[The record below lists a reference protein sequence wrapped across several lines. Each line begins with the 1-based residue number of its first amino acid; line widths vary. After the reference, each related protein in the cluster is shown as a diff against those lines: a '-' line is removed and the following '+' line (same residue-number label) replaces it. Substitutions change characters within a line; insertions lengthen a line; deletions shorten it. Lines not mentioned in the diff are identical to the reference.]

1 MANSGAPADAAAPR
15 DTAPEGF
22 PPMFRSTRA
31 PVRLAALLAFLAA
44 ASPLQAQPAQSA
56 GPETSAPALE
66 KDKLGRSNPKGY
78 LSEEATPDLV
88 SILPP
93 PPAGHSAAEA
103 ADRAIYNATRAFH
116 GSPRWTLA
124 TNDVADGG
132 AALLEDY
139 ACVLGQRIDHAR
151 VPDLMRLLDRS
162 RIDIARATRAAK
174 RRYRRL
180 RPFVGNEAPICVART
195 PELADSFSYP
205 SGHAGQG
212 WAYGLIMANL
222 MPEKATQFLMRSR
235 LYGES
240 RVVCGVH
247 WLSDVEAAR
256 TGASALVA
264 VLLADAGFRADLEK
278 ARADLRRVLGGE
290 GAKPDPALCAREEA
304 AARQPLL

>member
-1 MANSGAPADAAAPR
+1 MLRP
-15 DTAPEGF
+15 
-22 PPMFRSTRA
+22 TRA
-31 PVRLAALLAFLAA
+31 PVRLAALLTLILAA
-44 ASPLQAQPAQSA
+44 GPLPILPLRAEPVGPSGPATP
-56 GPETSAPALE
+56 GPASAPSLE
-66 KDKLGRSNPKGY
+66 KDKLATAAPKGY
-78 LSEEATPDLV
+78 LSEEVTPNLV
-88 SILPP
+88 AILPP

-103 ADRAIYNATRAFH
+103 ADRAVYNATRAFE
-116 GSPRWTLA
+116 GSPRWALA

-139 ACVLGQRIDHAR
+139 ACVLGQRIDQTR
-151 VPDLMRLLDRS
+151 VPDLMRLLDRA
-162 RIDIARATRAAK
+162 RIDIARATRTAK

-205 SGHAGQG
+205 SGHASQG
-212 WAYGLIMANL
+212 WAYGLIMASL
-222 MPEKATQFLMRSR
+222 MPEKATQFLVRSR

-256 TGASALVA
+256 TGASALMA
-264 VLLADAGFRADLEK
+264 VLLAEPGFRADLER
-278 ARADLRRVLGGE
+278 ARADLTRALSGE
-290 GAKPDPALCAREEA
+290 GAKPDPTLCAREEA

>member
-1 MANSGAPADAAAPR
+1 MTRP
-15 DTAPEGF
+15 
-22 PPMFRSTRA
+22 TRA
-31 PVRLAALLAFLAA
+31 PVRLAALLTLILAA
-44 ASPLQAQPAQSA
+44 PPLQLAPLKAEPAAPA
-56 GPETSAPALE
+56 GPATSAPSLE
-66 KDKLGRSNPKGY
+66 KDKLAAAAPKGY
-78 LSEEATPDLV
+78 LSEEATPNLLA
-88 SILPP
+88 ILPP

-103 ADRAIYNATRAFH
+103 ADRAVYNATRAFQ
-116 GSPRWTLA
+116 GSPRWALA

-139 ACVLGQRIDHAR
+139 ACVLGQRIDQAS
-151 VPDLMRLLDRS
+151 VPDLMRLLDRA

-180 RPFVGNEAPICVART
+180 RPFVGNDMPICVART
-195 PELADSFSYP
+195 AELADSFSYP
-205 SGHAGQG
+205 SGHSGQG

-222 MPEKATQFLMRSR
+222 MPEKATQFLVRSR

-256 TGASALVA
+256 TGASALIA
-264 VLLADAGFRADLEK
+264 VLLADPDFRTDLDR
-278 ARADLRRVLGGE
+278 ARADLKRALSGE
-290 GAKPDPALCAREEA
+290 GTKPDPALCAREDA

>member
-1 MANSGAPADAAAPR
+1 MS
-15 DTAPEGF
+15 
-22 PPMFRSTRA
+22 RSTRA
-31 PVRLAALLAFLAA
+31 PARLGGLLMLLLAAG
-44 ASPLQAQPAQSA
+44 PLRAQPAA
-56 GPETSAPALE
+56 PPEPAAKSAPSLE
-66 KDKLGRSNPKGY
+66 RDKLGTAAPKGY
-78 LSEEATPDLV
+78 LSEEATPNLV
-88 SILPP
+88 AILPP

-103 ADRAIYNATRAFH
+103 ADKAVYNASRAYE
-116 GSPRWTLA
+116 GSPRWALA

-139 ACVLGQRIDHAR
+139 ACVLGQRIDQAR
-151 VPDLMRLLDRS
+151 VPDLMRLLDRA
-162 RIDIARATRAAK
+162 RIDIARATRVAK

-180 RPFVGNEAPICVART
+180 RPFVGNAAPICVART

-212 WAYGLIMANL
+212 WAYGLIMASL
-222 MPEKATQFLMRSR
+222 MPEKATQFLVRSR

-264 VLLADAGFRADLEK
+264 VLMTDSGFRADLER
-278 ARADLRRVLGGE
+278 ARSDLKRALGGE
-290 GAKPDPALCAREEA
+290 GMKPDPAICAREDA

>member
-1 MANSGAPADAAAPR
+1 MSRP
-15 DTAPEGF
+15 
-22 PPMFRSTRA
+22 TRA
-31 PVRLAALLAFLAA
+31 PVRRAALLTLILATG
-44 ASPLQAQPAQSA
+44 PLHLGAVHAQPSGSS
-56 GPETSAPALE
+56 GPATAAPSLE
-66 KDKLGRSNPKGY
+66 KDKLTTAAPKGY
-78 LSEEATPDLV
+78 LSEEATPNLAA
-88 SILPP
+88 ILPP

-103 ADRAIYNATRAFH
+103 ADRAIYNATRAYQ
-116 GSPRWTLA
+116 GTARWALA

-139 ACVLGQRIDHAR
+139 ACVLGQRIDQTR
-151 VPDLMRLLDRS
+151 VPDLMRLLDRA
-162 RIDIARATRAAK
+162 RIDVARATRVAK

-180 RPFVGNEAPICVART
+180 RPFVGNEAPICVARS

-212 WAYGLIMANL
+212 WAYGMIMASL
-222 MPEKATQFLMRSR
+222 MPEKATQFLVRSR

-256 TGASALVA
+256 TGASALMS
-264 VLLADAGFRADLEK
+264 VLLADAGFRADLER
-278 ARADLRRVLGGE
+278 ARADLKRVLGGE
-290 GAKPDPALCAREEA
+290 GMKPDPTICAREDA

>member
-1 MANSGAPADAAAPR
+1 MSRP
-15 DTAPEGF
+15 TH
-22 PPMFRSTRA
+22 A
-31 PVRLAALLAFLAA
+31 PVRLAALLTLILATGPFQAVPARSQPSGASSPAA
-44 ASPLQAQPAQSA
+44 A
-56 GPETSAPALE
+56 APSLE
-66 KDKLGRSNPKGY
+66 KDKLTSAAPKGY
-78 LSEEATPDLV
+78 LSDEATPNLV
-88 SILPP
+88 AILPP
-93 PPAGHSAAEA
+93 PPAGHSAGEA
-103 ADRAIYNATRAFH
+103 ADRAVYNATRAYQ
-116 GSPRWTLA
+116 GSPRWALA

-139 ACVLGQRIDHAR
+139 ACVLGQRIDQTR
-151 VPDLMRLLDRS
+151 VPDLMRLLDRA
-162 RIDIARATRAAK
+162 RIDVARATRVAK

-212 WAYGLIMANL
+212 WAYGMIMASL
-222 MPEKATQFLMRSR
+222 MPEKATQFLVRSR

-256 TGASALVA
+256 TGASALMS
-264 VLLADAGFRADLEK
+264 VLQADPGFRADLER
-278 ARADLRRVLGGE
+278 ARADLKRALEGE
-290 GAKPDPALCAREEA
+290 GTRPDPVICAREDA